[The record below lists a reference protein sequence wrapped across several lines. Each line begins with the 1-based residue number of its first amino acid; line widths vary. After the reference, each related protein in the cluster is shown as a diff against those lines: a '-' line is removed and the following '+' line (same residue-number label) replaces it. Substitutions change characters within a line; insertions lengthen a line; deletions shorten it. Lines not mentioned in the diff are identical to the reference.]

1 MAQIQAAQRDK
12 DPTGRESQTVVR
24 VDNSPRTERCG
35 GFALSSAVNLPRQEL
50 VQTIGEGEGQL
61 KRFLLRALLWVFL
74 RRIYEGR
81 N

>member
-35 GFALSSAVNLPRQEL
+35 GFALYSFPPRGT
-50 VQTIGEGEGQL
+50 VQTIAKEQAN
-61 KRFLLRALLWVFL
+61 FSPFSRA
-74 RRIYEGR
+74 G
-81 N
+81 